1 MSAEVFSLAI
11 SHLRISLLAIALG
24 ICISMPLALAASR
37 RPRVERIT
45 LAFASVVQTIPGLA
59 LLAAMVPALVALG
72 AFLHSRIPSIGELPA
87 VLALSVYAVLPLLRG
102 AVLGISGVDRA
113 VVEAADAV
121 GMTKRQRLRLVELPL
136 AMPHLVGGLRTA
148 TVWTVGTATLAT
160 PIGARSLGELIFSGL
175 QTRHYDEVLAG
186 CVGSAVLAIAL
197 DSLLRLAESSA
208 RKSRPTRNPAL
219 GALVA
224 MMLWAIGSTAFSA
237 SASNDTHAVRIGAK
251 TFTEQ
256 RVLAAAL
263 AATMTAQGERPTI
276 SASLGTT
283 VAFDA
288 LVHGDL
294 EMYVEYTG
302 TIWTTLMGKKDAP
315 LDRAAMNAD
324 VVTWLEREKGV
335 AIAATLGFENAY
347 ALVVRDASGD
357 RRISDLG
364 AADGEV
370 LGTDYEFL
378 SRPEWAA
385 LKESYGL
392 RFKDR
397 RPMDPSLLYDAL
409 ANGSIDVATGYT
421 TDARIDSLKLR
432 PLVDDRGAIP
442 PYDAV
447 VLTTI
452 EWARAHPTLIAAL
465 KKLDGTIDAKAMR
478 AASASVDRDGAT
490 PAQAALMLL
499 R

>member
-1 MSAEVFSLAI
+1 MNADVLSLAV

-24 ICISMPLALAASR
+24 ILASMPLALAASR
-37 RPRVERIT
+37 RPRVERVA
-45 LAFASVVQTIPGLA
+45 LAVASVVQTIPGLA

-72 AFLHSRIPSIGELPA
+72 AFFHARVPSIGELPA

-102 AVLGISGVDRA
+102 AVLGIAGVDRA

-121 GMTKRQRLRLVELPL
+121 GMTKRQRLVLVEIPI

-160 PIGARSLGELIFSGL
+160 PIGARSLGELIFGGL

-186 CVGSAVLAIAL
+186 CVGSALLAIAL

-208 RKSRPTRNPAL
+208 RRSRPTRNPAL
-219 GALVA
+219 GVLVA
-224 MMLWAIGSTAFSA
+224 MMLWAVGSTAFSA
-237 SASNDTHAVRIGAK
+237 SGRDDARTVRIGAK

-263 AATMTAQGERPTI
+263 AATVTAQGETPKI

-294 EMYVEYTG
+294 DMYVEYTG
-302 TIWTTLMGKKDAP
+302 TIWTTLMGNKDAP
-315 LDRAAMNAD
+315 HDRAAMNAA
-324 VVTWLEREKGV
+324 VVAWLEREKGV

-364 AADGEV
+364 AADREV

-378 SRPEWAA
+378 SRPEWGA
-385 LKESYGL
+385 LKDTYGL

-397 RPMDPSLLYDAL
+397 KPMDPSLLYDAL
-409 ANGSIDVATGYT
+409 ANGSIDVATGFT

-452 EWARAHPTLIAAL
+452 AFARAHPTIVAAL
-465 KKLDGTIDAKAMR
+465 KKLDGTIDAKTMR
-478 AASASVDRDGAT
+478 AASAKVDRDGES
-490 PAQAALMLL
+490 PAQAAFMLL